1 MTVPQTQTVTRLAPA
16 VYKQL
21 EAKLYRPVV
30 TSNTTAHEAG
40 YQLGVAA
47 VLMALRNGFVVDEA

>member
-1 MTVPQTQTVTRLAPA
+1 MTTPNIQTVTRLAPA
-16 VYKQL
+16 VYQQL
-21 EAKLYRPVV
+21 EAKMYRPIV

-47 VLMALRNGFVVDEA
+47 VLKELRNGYVVQEA